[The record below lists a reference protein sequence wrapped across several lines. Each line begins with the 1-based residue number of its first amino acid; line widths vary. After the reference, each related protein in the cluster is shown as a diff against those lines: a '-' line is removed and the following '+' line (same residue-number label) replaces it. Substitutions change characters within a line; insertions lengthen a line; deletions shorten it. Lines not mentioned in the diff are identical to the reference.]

1 MVLNSGKIHDK
12 KCTDLGSSTASH
24 LQMYWFN
31 LSHLFGTSEN
41 NLWGLMSP
49 TDKISP
55 DNVSAM

>member
-41 NLWGLMSP
+41 NL
-49 TDKISP
+49 
-55 DNVSAM
+55 